1 MNNVKRIML
10 ERKCFEKRDLNDI
23 CTIRI
28 ISYSYYSLI
37 NVSIIVL
44 ICRIILGKEEEEG
57 QM

>member
-1 MNNVKRIML
+1 ML